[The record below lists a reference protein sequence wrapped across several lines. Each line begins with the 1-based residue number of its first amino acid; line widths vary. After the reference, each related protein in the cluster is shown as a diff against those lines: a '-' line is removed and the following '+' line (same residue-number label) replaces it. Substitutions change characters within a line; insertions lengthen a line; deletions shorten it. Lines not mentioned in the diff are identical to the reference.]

1 MKKAFALLLA
11 MLLLTG
17 CGVSPAKD
25 EPATSDESAATSQ
38 NNTDDSSG
46 TIEVD
51 KGLFNVEFT
60 VPAQFFDEET
70 TQESLDETAKEKGFQ
85 SVTLN
90 DDGSVTY
97 VMTRTQ
103 HEELM
108 SATREQIDAGITD
121 MVESEDYPSIT
132 KIESNDDYSVFK
144 VYLSTEDVSLSD
156 SLSALLLYF
165 YGGMYNSFNGT
176 PVDDITVSFI
186 NGTTGAVIQEGHS
199 KDIGN

>member
-1 MKKAFALLLA
+1 MKKIFALLLA

-17 CGVSPAKD
+17 CGASPAKD
-25 EPATSDESAATSQ
+25 ESATSDESAATSQ
-38 NNTDDSSG
+38 NNTDDSSD

-51 KGLFNVEFT
+51 KGLFNIEFT

-85 SVTLN
+85 SVILN

-97 VMTRTQ
+97 IMTRAQ
-103 HEELM
+103 HDELM

-121 MVESEDYPSIT
+121 MVESEDYPSIS
-132 KIESNDDYSVFK
+132 KIEPNDDYSVFK

-186 NGTTGAVIQEGHS
+186 NEATGTVIQEGHS